1 MHWAA
6 RHPVVCALL
15 VLHPACCCGTV
26 DLPQCAC
33 FACLTLPSFGPS
45 SPPTHEVPRA
55 GQE

>member
-15 VLHPACCCGTV
+15 VLHPACCCGIV